1 MRMLIVDDEPLN
13 VILLADILKEG
24 GFKESRSIT
33 DSRLTWPIF
42 HTYGPDIILL
52 DLMMPYVDG
61 FALLEQFRRDLDPD
75 FFLPI
80 LVLTADNNLET
91 RRRALEL
98 GATDFLTKPFDHVE
112 VCLRV
117 ENLLRSR
124 WQHLRLRNHNDH
136 LDEKVRL
143 RTAELELAQQLVLTG
158 MERLEEA
165 QSEILGR
172 LAQAAE
178 FRDDDTGQHTYRV
191 GRSAANL
198 ARHLKLGAEQIDLI
212 ERAAP
217 LHDVGKIG
225 VSDSILLK
233 AGHLTAKEF
242 EAVKMHTTIGRDL
255 LAGGNSNL
263 VKMAESIALNHHEN
277 WDGNGYPNGRK
288 GDGIPLEAQIV
299 SCADVFDALTHERPY
314 KHAWTVAAALEEI
327 NSQRG
332 RQFSP
337 RVVDAFLDLNGDG
350 GA

>member
-24 GFKESRSIT
+24 GFIESRSIT
-33 DSRLTWPIF
+33 DSRLTWPVYR
-42 HTYGPDIILL
+42 TYGPDLILL
-52 DLMMPYVDG
+52 DLMMPHVDG
-61 FALLEQFRRDLDPD
+61 FALLEQFRRDVDPD

-80 LVLTADNNLET
+80 LVLTADNNLDT
-91 RRRALEL
+91 RRRALAL
-98 GATDFLTKPFDHVE
+98 GATDFLTKPFDNVE

-124 WQHLRLRNHNDH
+124 WQHLHLRNQNGH
-136 LDEKVRL
+136 LDEQVRA
-143 RTAELELAQQLVLTG
+143 RTAELELAQQLVLAG

-191 GRSAANL
+191 GRLAANL
-198 ARHLKLGAEQIDLI
+198 ARHLKLGAEDIDLI

-225 VSDSILLK
+225 ISDSILLK
-233 AGHLTAKEF
+233 AGQLTPEEF
-242 EAVKMHTTIGRDL
+242 EVVKSHTVIGGNL
-255 LAGGNSNL
+255 LAGGNSDL
-263 VKMAESIALNHHEN
+263 VKMAESIALNHHES
-277 WDGNGYPNGRK
+277 WDGSGYPCGLQGNA
-288 GDGIPLEAQIV
+288 IPLEAQLV

-314 KHAWTVAAALEEI
+314 KHAWTVEAALGEI
-327 NSQRG
+327 HSQRG
-332 RQFSP
+332 RQFNP
-337 RVVDAFLDLNGDG
+337 RVVDAFLELDPGSSV
-350 GA
+350 